1 MLGEYY
7 TIQLTVV
14 TYHSISKF
22 CKVFSRVLN
31 SHRSLVFNFQS
42 PILPCFILKPFLT
55 SSVESTFLIV
65 RWRGGFVNVSQC
77 RHMKNM
83 IFLSLW
89 FQGVKE
95 GKNYL
100 LTDSGEWW
108 DLTPHTVG
116 PSEAQQ
122 SAEERKRL
130 LRSTS
135 APPSHHWVHW
145 VHWWVLMQLVREE
158 CERDGYGLCLLRLKA
173 LILTRKE

>member
-14 TYHSISKF
+14 TYHSILKF

-77 RHMKNM
+77 RHTKNM

-108 DLTPHTVG
+108 GFNPTYCR
-116 PSEAQQ
+116 SFWSSAKCRRKKEAAQEHISSSITSL
-122 SAEERKRL
+122 SAL
-130 LRSTS
+130 C
-135 APPSHHWVHW
+135 
-145 VHWWVLMQLVREE
+145 WWVLMQLVREE
-158 CERDGYGLCLLRLKA
+158 CERDGYGLCHLRLKA